1 MQLLHKNMETLNFH
15 TLGLAKIQRTRI
27 FPGRGD
33 VLVRVGQKVDASD
46 AIAEFFPEEK
56 FMIVN
61 VRKELNF
68 KNSDDARRSINV
80 RVGDKLT
87 KGDLIAQS
95 SGTLS
100 KSLKAQNDSEV
111 VNIIGSQIVLRLM
124 QRPKAVL
131 AGFEAIVT
139 EILPFRGVVI
149 ETNGA
154 LIQGVW
160 GNQKATSGSFITIMQ
175 DMFEELTPQKI
186 DVTFRG
192 SIVLGGYCANSE
204 VFKAAEELNI
214 KGLILT
220 SMSASIANA
229 ALNCK
234 IPIILLEGFGPIPLN
249 ERAFELLK
257 SNEKKVVSL
266 NAIYDVKK
274 YEKPEIIIQLPVE
287 ANPPVEGQEL
297 RNGCVVRVN
306 SGPDQGKAG
315 VIKKINPSKTKLNN
329 GIRTVCAIIEF
340 SDEDQISV
348 PLANLDILE

>member
-1 MQLLHKNMETLNFH
+1 METLNFH

-46 AIAEFFPEEK
+46 PIAEFIPEEK
-56 FMIVN
+56 FVIVN
-61 VRKELNF
+61 VRKELNL
-68 KNSDDARRSINV
+68 KNSEDARRSINV
-80 RVGDKLT
+80 KIGDKVK
-87 KGDLIAQS
+87 KGDVIAQS
-95 SGTLS
+95 SGPIP
-100 KSLKAQNDSEV
+100 KSVKAQNDSEV
-111 VNIIGSQIVLRLM
+111 INIISSQVVLRLM
-124 QRPKAVL
+124 QTPKSVL
-131 AGFEAIVT
+131 AGFESIVT
-139 EILPFRGVVI
+139 EILPFHGVVI

-160 GNQKATSGSFITIMQ
+160 GNQKATSGPIITNMK

-192 SIVLGGYCANSE
+192 SIVLGGYCSNSE

-214 KGLILT
+214 KGLILS

-229 ALNCK
+229 ALNCN

-274 YEKPEIIIQLPVE
+274 YEKPEIIIQLPAE
-287 ANPPVEGQEL
+287 ANPPVDGQEL

-306 SGPDQGKAG
+306 SGSNQGKAA
-315 VIKKINPSKTKLNN
+315 VVKKINPTKTKLQN
-329 GIRTVCAIIEF
+329 GIRTACAIIEF
-340 SDEDQISV
+340 SDEDQVSV